1 METTFYSGPYEGMYT
16 RDNFL
21 KALSN
26 VEEFKENIRSC
37 GRYDIPNRDGN
48 GGVRSFRL
56 VIGKNINNIN
66 SGRILHTSKY
76 TTRNNP
82 ITSFFMGPKIFE
94 ETEIKIFAKRRAVL
108 EGIEKVLEDVLS
120 SE

>member
-48 GGVRSFRL
+48 GGVRSFGL

-94 ETEIKIFAKRRAVL
+94 ETENNLLCSSIIMVSS
-108 EGIEKVLEDVLS
+108 LS
-120 SE
+120 K